1 MNISYKIQSYK
12 TNSGK
17 HKISF
22 ICQHCKSSFI
32 DLDSFYYQADLNKK
46 DLIESL
52 KIFVDKINSDDKSL
66 FKNKKTFHKLKS
78 HLCNCNEKVIDF
90 ERIASEQRAKE
101 ILTLGMMSVQDK

>member
-1 MNISYKIQSYK
+1 MNISYEIQSYK

-17 HKISF
+17 QKISF

-32 DLDSFYYQADLNKK
+32 DLDSFYYQADLNN
-46 DLIESL
+46 
-52 KIFVDKINSDDKSL
+52 KINSDDKSL
-66 FKNKKTFHKLKS
+66 FGKNKTFHKLKS

-101 ILTLGMMSVQDK
+101 ILTMGIMSVQDKQ